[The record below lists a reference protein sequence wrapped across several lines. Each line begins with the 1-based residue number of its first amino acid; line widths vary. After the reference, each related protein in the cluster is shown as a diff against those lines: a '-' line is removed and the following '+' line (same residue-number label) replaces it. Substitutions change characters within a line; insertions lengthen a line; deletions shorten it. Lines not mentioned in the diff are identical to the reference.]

1 MKCKLKGTCI
11 FISLCKQCLFKKNL
25 FLVSLKN
32 INLEK
37 LKSLVLAFFFFSK
50 NHVHLIYRNEL
61 NTLRFR
67 FSYIQVRLEIN
78 IYTSYMYVNNQFF
91 DLEKNWGR

>member
-37 LKSLVLAFFFFSK
+37 LKSLVLAFFLK
-50 NHVHLIYRNEL
+50 QKPHLIYRNEL
-61 NTLRFR
+61 NTLRFQ

-91 DLEKNWGR
+91 DLEKKWGR